1 MRNKKLKTLNS
12 EQLVSKQLLQGL
24 YILMA
29 ACSILRLFG
38 FDFLGADTSS
48 INEPSEIVCDII
60 NASLFVIE
68 TSICFSILTKKR
80 FLFCIIIAILE
91 LFVNFIP
98 IKTVRSIIYMLA
110 YFIIPLVITKD
121 WKSLIRSALLYA
133 LCTLYGFLYLYGRI
147 GISTPETEEYGIIS
161 IIDYKV
167 FFIALLIFIKNY
179 GGSKYENPNGKI
191 IWQHKEKCV
200 SD

>member
-1 MRNKKLKTLNS
+1 MRSKKLKTLNA

-29 ACSILRLFG
+29 VCSILRLFG

-48 INEPSEIVCDII
+48 INEPPEIVCDII
-60 NASLFVIE
+60 DASLFVIE
-68 TSICFSILTKKR
+68 TSICFRILTKKG
-80 FLFCIIIAILE
+80 FLFCSIIAILE

-121 WKSLIRSALLYA
+121 
-133 LCTLYGFLYLYGRI
+133 
-147 GISTPETEEYGIIS
+147 
-161 IIDYKV
+161 
-167 FFIALLIFIKNY
+167 
-179 GGSKYENPNGKI
+179 
-191 IWQHKEKCV
+191 
-200 SD
+200 